1 VWESAKETKTMLN
14 NTILFLIIALVAA
27 VLGFGAV
34 AGTAALIAKICFV
47 IFIVLFLVSAL
58 RGKRTKVR

>member
-1 VWESAKETKTMLN
+1 MLN

-27 VLGFGAV
+27 VLGFGFV

-47 IFIVLFLVSAL
+47 IFLVMFIVSLVSGR
-58 RGKRTKVR
+58 RGKVR